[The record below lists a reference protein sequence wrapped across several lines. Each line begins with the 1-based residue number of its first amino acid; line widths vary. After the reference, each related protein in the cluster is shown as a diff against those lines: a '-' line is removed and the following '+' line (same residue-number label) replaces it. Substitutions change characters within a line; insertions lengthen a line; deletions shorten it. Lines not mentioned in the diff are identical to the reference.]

1 MAEFLT
7 RPSRL
12 CTPLQRWHD
21 RQDARTAKRH
31 SCFVFPSIFWGQ
43 FCLTNFKIGR
53 VLHTTISRNIKDYHQ
68 QHGVALTMMN
78 KPMKNEKKVVTF
90 PRDGAA
96 VVDSMVIVPNKT
108 TLSRTSKSKLWYG
121 NDHIIEMRNSS
132 KRIAITRMAMSSAT
146 SKRSGRGNKNE
157 KEIESL
163 YGGYAMGLFTP
174 LQQDEK
180 QRRIKEAKWAVFNEQ
195 ERQLDTSQTIDT
207 KLLSDVYVS
216 MTRQCCVDAMKTA
229 KYLHKELYC
238 STGKRNMKSY
248 MANIFNPQKSL
259 IAMRGRK
266 RNTYYKPIQESYDD
280 VIKNGEEETQRTST
294 PTTAVSSTK
303 RGSQVRAD
311 SNHHSKRSLSPF
323 VRLSVST
330 RRLNSVVG
338 RTTATTQP
346 PKRTRST

>member
-1 MAEFLT
+1 M
-7 RPSRL
+7 
-12 CTPLQRWHD
+12 
-21 RQDARTAKRH
+21 K
-31 SCFVFPSIFWGQ
+31 
-43 FCLTNFKIGR
+43 
-53 VLHTTISRNIKDYHQ
+53 
-68 QHGVALTMMN
+68 N

-174 LQQDEK
+174 LQQEEK

-195 ERQLDTSQTIDT
+195 ELQLDTSQTIDT

-216 MTRQCCVDAMKTA
+216 MTRQCCIDARKTA
-229 KYLHKELYC
+229 KYLYKELYGTTC
-238 STGKRNMKSY
+238 KRNMKSY

-259 IAMRGRK
+259 ITMRGRK
-266 RNTYYKPIQESYDD
+266 RNTYYKPIQDNCED
-280 VIKNGEEETQRTST
+280 VIDNNDGGESPRTST
-294 PTTAVSSTK
+294 TPTSVGSTK
-303 RGSQVRAD
+303 RGSQVRAV
-311 SNHHSKRSLSPF
+311 SNHHITTKNNISKRSLSPF